1 MGQAILQKDNIT
13 ITKEFMDNKN
23 KITVNKIIAICCNVL
38 ATGSFIYI
46 AYLSFSTNNIDML
59 KIWWIIPIGFLGLSC
74 LFRMHEI
81 GLALM
86 AIIDFLN
93 VGGMPIVGI
102 IVLAILAAVYFK
114 SNEVRILEALKYI
127 GGFTIG
133 AFIQKKTTKST
144 K

>member
-1 MGQAILQKDNIT
+1 
-13 ITKEFMDNKN
+13 MDNKN
-23 KITVNKIIAICCNVL
+23 KYTVNKIIAMCCNVL
-38 ATGSFIYI
+38 AAGSFVYI
-46 AYLSFSTNNIDML
+46 AYLSFSTDNIDML
-59 KIWWIIPIGFLGLSC
+59 KTWWIIPIGFLVLSC
-74 LFRMHEI
+74 LFRMNEI

-102 IVLAILAAVYFK
+102 IVLGILAAVYFK
-114 SNEVRILEALKYI
+114 SNEDRILEAIKYI
-127 GGFTIG
+127 GGFTVG